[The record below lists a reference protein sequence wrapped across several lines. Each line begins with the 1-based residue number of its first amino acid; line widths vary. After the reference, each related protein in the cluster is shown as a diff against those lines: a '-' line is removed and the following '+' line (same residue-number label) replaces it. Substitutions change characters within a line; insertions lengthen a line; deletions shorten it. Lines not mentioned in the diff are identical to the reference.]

1 MCYLAALCLFLIWDF
16 GNASLLLSAAPV
28 YLFYLQLA

>member
-1 MCYLAALCLFLIWDF
+1 MCYLAALSLPDLGLWK
-16 GNASLLLSAAPV
+16 SLLLSAAPV